1 MNDEEVVVPSEEQ
14 SSTQEN
20 EQSAPRRRTLSERAE
35 QVRDDI
41 NSVGKTVENFG
52 KGEEKVADWM
62 DGGNK
67 VTKATSDVGSATSS
81 AADAGAKAMKAS
93 GKATEAAGKAT
104 EAAGKATEA
113 AGKATEAAGEGIK
126 AGGKGVEAAGQ
137 GVSAA
142 GSTPYTAALKP
153 VGEVMKA
160 GGKGTQAAGEG
171 VKATGKAEQAAGKA
185 EQAAGKAEQAAGKA
199 QQASAE
205 AADTAAKTGKA
216 ASGAAKKASDNT
228 LADKLRKNGKLNQA
242 RGKRLQDLS
251 EKFDADKYM
260 DKATENLG
268 KLGKVIKGV
277 LKLFDPKVI
286 AVILLL
292 VITLGTLLVSYVL
305 SPMFY
310 MSILKDTVGNPD
322 NVEKF
327 NNYISGLGFKNSEQA
342 FYDEVNYLNTRY
354 NKELDFPYI
363 MSALY
368 YTDIYYGDTGYYT
381 QDVSNTCSYLDMT
394 NEDNK
399 KLCGAIQIGIQSA
412 QWYLKEA
419 QTTTGSDGLVYS
431 ANKLYRLR
439 NLAKH
444 QFLGSKSVETTTLD
458 EYLEMCIGKM
468 DNEMK
473 KLMNYF
479 PLIIAYAVSHAMGI
493 GVVFDNIFLVGNQG
507 EMLTDVIKLFEG
519 TESWKSISIYFE
531 EGKYDSGFTT
541 AITNFVTQFFDSFLN
556 IKSISFNTDFSLSSL
571 FAVNDDNKLV
581 DDDGDEVT
589 TGSLFTAIFKMF
601 NVEYYKDTY
610 DAEKYEEYLV
620 KEYIP
625 NMPEFSKLL
634 VDKNGNKLTGEA
646 LEKQVN
652 QIASEIKQTKDL
664 FDSIYQTEESAQK
677 YGECIGDI
685 DLDLLREL
693 NTPVDLQVGQTVTF
707 ASQDNYGL
715 IKGVIHNGVDLNE
728 ASVGVTEGA
737 NVYALYDGKVAKS
750 TVDGTYDD
758 KTVTGGWVAIDY
770 IVQYTNSNV
779 GEGLISKLFKNKL
792 SKIRVFYGGLNTS
805 DLKLKSGDI
814 VSKGDIIGHI
824 GSAAQSENGD
834 KPSLHFGV
842 YDLKNSTFLN
852 PVNMFITCETNGGL
866 CVYDSSGGLI
876 QEIPKSVLEY
886 NQINYTVTCYNKVGW
901 VMSCINP
908 KLIGSSSLQYKV
920 HEIWNQNGSKYK
932 NGIAVLNVNGVDRYF
947 VATTSRFG
955 KAGDI
960 INANLEN
967 GDVIPMIIADIK
979 AYKDTGA
986 TNASACNTSLTD
998 PGCFGHL
1005 SGGKLSVLEFEVD
1018 PEKYNSSG
1026 HNPASWGQEWDTKSK
1041 VKSITRYGS
1050 ILENSSNDGTCEI
1063 SGDPTSTT
1071 TPSTT
1076 TESAK
1081 PGTTTLSCNSYT
1093 SKGEKACNNATV
1105 SDYKCTWVNIP
1116 GGSNGYC
1123 KEGEKI
1129 KRTCTQF
1136 GLDKGLACPKV
1147 DDYDNACIETK
1158 PSGNSKPGCGYNKNA
1173 KKCEDYT
1180 INGASGC
1187 SGKTDD
1193 YGKKCIWKNNN
1204 ACVSQ

>member
-14 SSTQEN
+14 SSAQEN

-419 QTTTGSDGLVYS
+419 NSTTGSDGLVYS

-519 TESWKSISIYFE
+519 TESWKSIAIYFE

-677 YGECIGDI
+677 FGSCIGDM

-693 NTPVDLQVGQTVTF
+693 NTPVDLKVGQTVTF

-758 KTVTGGWVAIDY
+758 KTVTGGWIAIDY
-770 IVQYTNSNV
+770 IIQFTDSNL

-814 VSKGDIIGHI
+814 VSKGDVIGHI

-852 PVNMFITCETNGGL
+852 PVNMFITCEDIATGGSKLKVHQTTISKVNFIAATKEYMNGSGSGIL
-866 CVYDSSGGLI
+866 KQWDLDVLYDTAKANNLNPEFAVIRAKKEGYSPYSKGYT
-876 QEIPKSVLEY
+876 SY
-886 NQINYTVTCYNKVGW
+886 NNYWGIGCYNGKNLSTCTSYSSFADGVRGLANITAVKNNETLEE
-901 VMSCINP
+901 VMNQYVY
-908 KLIGSSSLQYKV
+908 IG
-920 HEIWNQNGSKYK
+920 
-932 NGIAVLNVNGVDRYF
+932 
-947 VATTSRFG
+947 
-955 KAGDI
+955 
-960 INANLEN
+960 
-967 GDVIPMIIADIK
+967 
-979 AYKDTGA
+979 
-986 TNASACNTSLTD
+986 
-998 PGCFGHL
+998 
-1005 SGGKLSVLEFEVD
+1005 
-1018 PEKYNSSG
+1018 
-1026 HNPASWGQEWDTKSK
+1026 
-1041 VKSITRYGS
+1041 
-1050 ILENSSNDGTCEI
+1050 
-1063 SGDPTSTT
+1063 
-1071 TPSTT
+1071 
-1076 TESAK
+1076 
-1081 PGTTTLSCNSYT
+1081 
-1093 SKGEKACNNATV
+1093 
-1105 SDYKCTWVNIP
+1105 DYWFNP
-1116 GGSNGYC
+1116 GGSGSGGCYYYPYIKQYMSESRRNEVAKYC
-1123 KEGEKI
+1123 GDSAPSCSKDNKSNCVKTKEEDQQAYVKYQCSIMDEDFEKI
-1129 KRTCTQF
+1129 YEK
-1136 GLDKGLACPKV
+1136 
-1147 DDYDNACIETK
+1147 YH
-1158 PSGNSKPGCGYNKNA
+1158 
-1173 KKCEDYT
+1173 
-1180 INGASGC
+1180 
-1187 SGKTDD
+1187 
-1193 YGKKCIWKNNN
+1193 
-1204 ACVSQ
+1204 

>member
-1 MNDEEVVVPSEEQ
+1 MNDEEEVVVPSEEQ
-14 SSTQEN
+14 SGTQEA

-41 NSVGKTVENFG
+41 NTVGKTVENFG

-62 DGGNK
+62 DGGSK
-67 VTKATSDVGSATSS
+67 VTNAASEVGSATSS
-81 AADAGAKAMKAS
+81 AADAGSKAMKAS

-142 GSTPYTAALKP
+142 GSTPYTAPLKP

-160 GGKGTQAAGEG
+160 GGKGTQVAGEG

-205 AADTAAKTGKA
+205 AAGAAAKGGKA
-216 ASGAAKKASDNT
+216 ASEAAKQANKTSDT
-228 LADKLRKNGKLNQA
+228 FADKLRKNGKLNQA

-286 AVILLL
+286 AVITLLI
-292 VITLGTLLVSYVL
+292 ITLGTLLVSYVL

-310 MSILKDTVGNPD
+310 MNILKDTVGNPD

-381 QDVSNTCSYLDMT
+381 QDMSNTCSYLDMT
-394 NEDNK
+394 DENNK
-399 KLCGAIQIGIQSA
+399 KICGAIQIGIQSA

-444 QFLGSKSVETTTLD
+444 QFLGNKSVETTTLD
-458 EYLEMCIGKM
+458 EYLKTCIEKM

-479 PLIIAYAVSHAMGI
+479 PLIIAYAITHALGL
-493 GVVFDNIFLVGNQG
+493 GPAFDSLFIVGNQG
-507 EMLTDVIKLFEG
+507 EAITDFIKMLEG
-519 TESWKSISIYFE
+519 TETWKSIAIYFE

-571 FAVNDDNKLV
+571 FAVNDEDKLV

-589 TGSLFTAIFKMF
+589 TGSLFSAIFKMF
-601 NVEYYKDTY
+601 NVEYYKETY
-610 DAEKYEEYLV
+610 NEEKYEEYLV

-634 VDKNGNKLTGEA
+634 KDKNGNKLTGDA
-646 LEKQVN
+646 LDKQVN

-664 FDSIYQTEESAQK
+664 FDSIYQTDESAQK

-693 NTPVDLQVGQTVTF
+693 NTPVDLTIGQTVTF
-707 ASQDNYGL
+707 SSEDNYGL
-715 IKGVIHNGVDLNE
+715 VKGKLHNGVDLNE
-728 ASVGVTEGA
+728 TSVGVKEGA
-737 NVYALYDGKVAKS
+737 NVYSLYDGKVAKS

-770 IVQYTNSNV
+770 IVQYSNSKV
-779 GEGLISKLFKNKL
+779 GDGLISKLFKNKL
-792 SKIRVFYGGLNTS
+792 SRIRVYYGGLRTS
-805 DLKLKSGDI
+805 DLTLKSGDI
-814 VSKGDIIGHI
+814 VTKGQVIGHI
-824 GSAAQSENGD
+824 GNASESEDGT

-842 YDLKNSTFLN
+842 YDFKTKLFLN
-852 PVNMFITCETNGGL
+852 PVNMFITCEAASTASGL
-866 CVYDSSGGLI
+866 AVHTTSISKSNFIAATKNLADSSSCSSTCKKVLNSWDLSHVYDYSL
-876 QEIPKSVLEY
+876 Q
-886 NQINYTVTCYNKVGW
+886 NKV
-901 VMSCINP
+901 NP
-908 KLIGSSSLQYKV
+908 ELV
-920 HEIWNQNGSKYK
+920 
-932 NGIAVLNVNGVDRYF
+932 
-947 VATTSRFG
+947 
-955 KAGDI
+955 
-960 INANLEN
+960 
-967 GDVIPMIIADIK
+967 VIRAIVE
-979 AYKDTGA
+979 GF
-986 TNASACNTSLTD
+986 S
-998 PGCFGHL
+998 
-1005 SGGKLSVLEFEVD
+1005 
-1018 PEKYNSSG
+1018 
-1026 HNPASWGQEWDTKSK
+1026 
-1041 VKSITRYGS
+1041 
-1050 ILENSSNDGTCEI
+1050 
-1063 SGDPTSTT
+1063 
-1071 TPSTT
+1071 
-1076 TESAK
+1076 
-1081 PGTTTLSCNSYT
+1081 
-1093 SKGEKACNNATV
+1093 
-1105 SDYKCTWVNIP
+1105 P
-1116 GGSNGYC
+1116 GGSSYNYWGINCTC
-1123 KEGEKI
+1123 KTCCSHYTSLDEGITKFANTYSVKNAETI
-1129 KRTCTQF
+1129 EEMMTTYASF
-1136 GLDKGLACPKV
+1136 
-1147 DDYDNACIETK
+1147 DYWYN
-1158 PSGNSKPGCGYNKNA
+1158 PGNSADGGCYYYKYM
-1173 KKCEDYT
+1173 KKYMTPSRQSVVESYC
-1180 INGASGC
+1180 NSSKKSQKVGSSGC
-1187 SGKTDD
+1187 SGDCISAKEDMPA
-1193 YGKKCIWKNNN
+1193 YGSYQSEKMNGLFENFYK
-1204 ACVSQ
+1204 SYH